1 MKENFTEIWF
11 KWFYENWENYS
22 PGELLD
28 NGLLPSQ
35 IAERFVENNQDQLIK
50 LASRF
55 DDQNKEALEQFMK
68 LSESELHVIKYFL
81 KLIILMV

>member
-81 KLIILMV
+81 KLIILRV

>member
-81 KLIILMV
+81 KLIILRI